1 MEESTLIDNKL
12 TSSSSLG
19 NSSAAWLRKNF
30 KFIFP
35 SVLIVFLLF
44 FIGLLLFNKQS
55 NKKTIAVKGVEDSRI
70 KTVGYIVE
78 FKDAPLTNLSRDNG
92 SFFTAKQKA
101 ADSVLNVLDKNAFS
115 LTNNDVN
122 NLKVR
127 AQFSSVLNGIAVDVT
142 EEEANKI
149 KESPYVKAV
158 YPDRE
163 VHINL
168 YQSVP
173 LIGAD
178 RVWELTDQANNNVTG
193 KGVKVAILDTGVDYT
208 NADLGATP
216 LKERP
221 FTKITAK
228 PLFDE
233 FLAYW
238 DHTIAYDKDRL
249 LYPLSRDSVGIY
261 SFKDKKLT
269 KVNLSTPISK
279 PEIDRIFLEGQKI
292 IYMSS
297 NSKQMGLFVKDLTT
311 NKTTKISDLGQIGHW
326 ATAGNVDYSN
336 GNVIYASR
344 TGSKD
349 SKGRVLFN
357 IYSYDLSAKKQTKL
371 IDNTT
376 SLPAIHVSGKTLIYS
391 LFISKDK
398 GYRIFKI
405 DLNTNKRQVL
415 YVPKAGQ
422 LVDFKGDNILYAA
435 NAKLGYRS
443 YYLYNLVTK
452 KAQEIHYPVEDNS
465 VPNKYYKTDSQQSW
479 TSFVEPDYPEGF
491 IGDGVVFFETSFISD
506 VGKLAV
512 YDLNNKK
519 YAKLNVIMPS
529 ATVTGSGNRICFI
542 SSGDIN
548 IYCHVYDPNYN
559 YALPTNLFNS
569 KVVGGYNFIDNTNNP
584 IDDMSHGTHV
594 AGIVGGNGVLKGVAP
609 GAEIVAYKVL
619 DYSGSGSTS
628 KILAAID
635 AAIGTRLDD
644 DQTNDISVISMSL
657 GAYCDK
663 YDAKCGPDDLL
674 SRAVDKATANGITS
688 AISAGNDGPYNST
701 INSPGTARTAI
712 TVGASTKSKQITPYS
727 SRGPVNV
734 GDEVIQKPDILAPGS
749 DICSALLNGFAMP
762 GDQRCFDKKH
772 IFMSGTSM
780 AAPHVAGAI
789 ALIKQMHPEWSPSEV
804 KTAIVENADLL
815 VYPANVQGA
824 GLINTAKIFSITPSP
839 TPTLTPTPTN
849 ISNSSVVKTVKTIE
863 IQAVA
868 DTYVKSDQAN
878 TNFGKAATLIADNDS
893 IAYSY
898 LKFSLNSLKGK
909 TLLKATL
916 QVQVAPGADSE
927 SALSKGI
934 QAYLVNNTSWSEI
947 NLNYKTKLKNDKLL
961 ATLNGAKKSG
971 DVLSFNVTS
980 GISGKLGSLVS
991 LSLVNLGTDGIAFN
1005 SKEADLGKPKLIIEY
1020 K

>member
-1 MEESTLIDNKL
+1 MEESSFVDNKIA
-12 TSSSSLG
+12 SSSNLN
-19 NSSAAWLRKNF
+19 NSSVDWLRKNL

-35 SVLIVFLLF
+35 CVLVVFLLF
-44 FIGLLLFNKQS
+44 FIGLLLFNKQP
-55 NKKTIAVKGVEDSRI
+55 NEKIIAVKGVEDSRI

-78 FKDAPLTNLSRDNG
+78 FKDPPLNNLSRTNE
-92 SFFTAKQKA
+92 SFYSAKEKA
-101 ADSVLNVLDKNAFS
+101 ADSVLSILNKNAFS
-115 LTNNDVN
+115 LTSNDVN

-142 EEEANKI
+142 EEEAEKI

-163 VHINL
+163 VRVNL

-173 LIGAD
+173 LMGAN

-216 LKERP
+216 LKERSL
-221 FTKITAK
+221 TKITPK

-249 LYPLSRDSVGIY
+249 LYPLSNDSVGIY

-279 PEIDRIFLEGQKI
+279 PGIDRVFLEGQKI
-292 IYMSS
+292 IYMSA

-349 SKGRVLFN
+349 AKGRVLYN

-376 SLPAIHVSGKTLIYS
+376 SLPAIHVYGKTLIYS

-452 KAQEIHYPVEDNS
+452 KAQEIHYPADDNS
-465 VPNKYYKTDSQQSW
+465 VPNKYYKSESQAW
-479 TSFVEPDYPEGF
+479 TAFAEPDYPEGF

-506 VGKLAV
+506 VGKMAV
-512 YDLNNKK
+512 YDLNNNK
-519 YAKLNVIMPS
+519 YAKINVIIPS
-529 ATVTGSGNRICFI
+529 STVTGSGNRICFI
-542 SSGDIN
+542 SSGDLN

-569 KVVGGYNFIDNTNNP
+569 KVVGGYNFIDNSNNP
-584 IDDMSHGTHV
+584 IDDMGHGTHV
-594 AGIVGGNGVLKGVAP
+594 AGIVGGNGSLKGVAP
-609 GAEIVAYKVL
+609 GVEIVAYKVL

-628 KILAAID
+628 KILSAID
-635 AAIGTRLDD
+635 AAIATRLDD
-644 DQTNDISVISMSL
+644 DQTNDISVLSMSL

-663 YDAKCGPDDLL
+663 YDAKCGPNDVL
-674 SRAVDKATANGITS
+674 SRAVDRASVNGITS
-688 AISAGNDGPYNST
+688 AISAGNDGPYNSS

-712 TVGASTKSKQITPYS
+712 TVGAVTKSKQITSYS
-727 SRGPVNV
+727 SRGPVIL
-734 GDEVIQKPDILAPGS
+734 GDEVIQKPDVLAPGH
-749 DICSALLNGFAMP
+749 DICSSLLNGYALP
-762 GDQRCFDKKH
+762 GDERCFDNKH

-780 AAPHVAGAI
+780 AAPHIAGVV
-789 ALIKQMHPEWSPSEV
+789 ALIKQMYSDWTPSEI
-804 KTAIVENADLL
+804 KNAIMSNADLL
-815 VYPANVQGA
+815 VYPANTQGA
-824 GLINTAKIFSITPSP
+824 GFVNVARVFSLFPSP
-839 TPTLTPTPTN
+839 TSTLTPTPTN

-863 IQAVA
+863 LQPIA
-868 DTYVKSDQAN
+868 DTYVKSDQVN
-878 TNFGKAATLIADNDS
+878 TNFGKGATLIADNDS

-927 SALSKGI
+927 STLSKGI

-961 ATLNGAKKSG
+961 ATLSGVKESG
-971 DVLSFNVTS
+971 DVLSFNITS
-980 GISGKLGSLVS
+980 GISGKFGSLVS

-1005 SKEADLGKPKLIIEY
+1005 SKEATVGKPKLIIEY